1 MPLYHYKARDKS
13 GNDMDGNREAKDKYD
28 LARALRAEGVLP
40 IFISETG
47 ADKSVGWRSKKI
59 NDYIPS
65 FLKRVSLEEKLNFTR
80 NIAVMIGAGVSLSKA
95 LEVMARQTQN
105 DKFKTVILAITDAI
119 KNGRSFAD
127 AIGEHKTVFPKFY
140 QEMVRAGEKSG
151 KLEESLKLIALQL
164 KKDYALRRKVR
175 GAMVYPVIVMIA
187 MVGIGIL
194 MLIYV
199 VPTLITTFEELKVQL
214 PLSTRLIIFVS
225 QSILQ
230 SGLIL
235 LAGAAVAG
243 YGAYRWAKSKMGKTQ
258 LDWLFTHLPVIKG
271 INQKFNSARTCR
283 TLSSLISSG
292 VDILEAISITKE
304 VLQNHLYQNIL
315 DDARAKIQRGET
327 ISKAFLS
334 SGELY
339 PSLVGEMIGIGEE
352 TGELSQMLL
361 RLASFY
367 ESEVSQAT
375 KDLSTVIE
383 PALMILMGVVVGFF
397 AVSMISPMYNL
408 VGAF

>member
-1 MPLYHYKARDKS
+1 
-13 GNDMDGNREAKDKYD
+13 
-28 LARALRAEGVLP
+28 
-40 IFISETG
+40 
-47 ADKSVGWRSKKI
+47 
-59 NDYIPS
+59 
-65 FLKRVSLEEKLNFTR
+65 
-80 NIAVMIGAGVSLSKA
+80 
-95 LEVMARQTQN
+95 
-105 DKFKTVILAITDAI
+105 
-119 KNGRSFAD
+119 
-127 AIGEHKTVFPKFY
+127 
-140 QEMVRAGEKSG
+140 
-151 KLEESLKLIALQL
+151 
-164 KKDYALRRKVR
+164 
-175 GAMVYPVIVMIA
+175 
-187 MVGIGIL
+187 
-194 MLIYV
+194 
-199 VPTLITTFEELKVQL
+199 
-214 PLSTRLIIFVS
+214 LIIFVS

-271 INQKFNSARTCR
+271 INQKFNSARTCS

>member
-1 MPLYHYKARDKS
+1 
-13 GNDMDGNREAKDKYD
+13 MDGNREAKDKYD

-352 TGELSQMLL
+352 
-361 RLASFY
+361 
-367 ESEVSQAT
+367 
-375 KDLSTVIE
+375 
-383 PALMILMGVVVGFF
+383 
-397 AVSMISPMYNL
+397 
-408 VGAF
+408 

>member
-1 MPLYHYKARDKS
+1 MPFYHYRGRDK
-13 GNDMDGNREAKDKYD
+13 GGADIEGNREAKDQYD
-28 LARALRAEGVLP
+28 LARMLRADGITPLFVA
-40 IFISETG
+40 ETG
-47 ADKSVGWRSKKI
+47 VVRRRKNW
-59 NDYIPS
+59 NDYIPQ
-65 FLKRVSLEEKLNFTR
+65 FFQRVSLEEKLNFSR
-80 NIAVMIGAGVSLSKA
+80 NTAVMIGAGVSLSKA

-105 DKFKTVILAITDAI
+105 EKFKATISQVAESI
-119 KNGRSFAD
+119 KKGKSFAE
-127 AIGEHKTVFPKFY
+127 AIGERPDIFPKFY

-164 KKDYALRRKVR
+164 KKDYVLKKKVR
-175 GAMVYPVIVMIA
+175 GAMVYPIIVMIA

-199 VPTLITTFEELKVQL
+199 VPTLISTFEELKVEL
-214 PLSTRLIIFVS
+214 PLSTQFIILIS
-225 QSILQ
+225 KSLLQ
-230 SGLIL
+230 SGLFFL
-235 LAGAAVAG
+235 LGSAAAG
-243 YGAYRWAKSKMGKTQ
+243 YALYRWFGSPRGKKQ
-258 LDWLFTHLPVIKG
+258 VDWLFTHLPIIKG

-283 TLSSLISSG
+283 TLSSLVSSG

-315 DDARAKIQRGET
+315 EDARAKIQRGET

-339 PSLVGEMIGIGEE
+339 PALVGEMMAIGDE
-352 TGELSQMLL
+352 TGELSHMLL

-367 ESEVSQAT
+367 EGEAAQAT

-383 PALMILMGVVVGFF
+383 PALMILIGVVVGFF
-397 AVSMISPMYNL
+397 AISMISPMYNL